1 MFDQLK
7 SGRFITP
14 DRIRMVPAMLLVSYV
29 MAIVAVIAT
38 SPDGVRDFRNIPLG
52 SDFFSFWTAGQMVA
66 QQGAASTYDPV
77 LNFQMQQRLLNDP
90 DPFFLPFL
98 HPPQFLFLA
107 IALAGLPY
115 VAAWLTFSGLTMGCY
130 VAAMRRLAPQ
140 GAALLAIIAAPAAF
154 LNFTHG
160 QTGFLIAALFA
171 GALFFLDKRPLV
183 AGLCIGLLAFKPQY
197 GVFFPLVL
205 LITGR
210 WRVIFAAA
218 AAVLAQT
225 GAATLAFGPGIWAA
239 FIEKAE
245 FARTVVLENGAVK
258 WATNQS
264 MYSALRAFGAPNAP
278 AYAVQTLVAIMLAAS
293 LVWLWR
299 SNLDQ
304 RLKSAGLVIAAFL
317 ATPYALDYDLIM
329 LAPAIALIASHGL
342 EHGFRSYEKLTL
354 ALAWFTPLIAMPF
367 AEATL
372 IPIGL
377 MTTLAL
383 YSTVIARLIAREAAR
398 PAQTSARSLTAG

>member
-1 MFDQLK
+1 
-7 SGRFITP
+7 
-14 DRIRMVPAMLLVSYV
+14 
-29 MAIVAVIAT
+29 VIAT
-38 SPDGVRDFRNIPLG
+38 SPDGMRDFRDIPLG
-52 SDFFSFWTAGQMVA
+52 SDFFSFWTAGNMA
-66 QQGAASTYDPV
+66 AEQGAASTYDPI
-77 LNFQMQQRLLNDP
+77 LNYQMQQRLLNDP

-115 VAAWLTFSGLTMGCY
+115 VAAWLTFSGVTMGCY
-130 VAAMRRLAPQ
+130 VAAMRKLAPD

-183 AGLCIGLLAFKPQY
+183 AGLLIGLLAFKPQY

-218 AAVLAQT
+218 AAVIAQA
-225 GAATLAFGPGIWAA
+225 GAATLAFGPGIWSA
-239 FIEKAE
+239 FMEKAE

-264 MYSALRAFGAPNAP
+264 VYSALRAFGAPNAA
-278 AYAVQTLVAIMLAAS
+278 AYGVQMIFAAALAAS
-293 LVWLWR
+293 LVVLWR
-299 SNLDQ
+299 SDLDQ

-317 ATPYALDYDLIM
+317 ATPYALDYDLIL
-329 LAPAIALIASHGL
+329 LAPAIALMVSHGL
-342 EHGFRSYEKLTL
+342 EYGFRAYEKLTL
-354 ALAWFTPLIAMPF
+354 ALAWFIPMIAMPF

-383 YSTVIARLIAREAAR
+383 YSTVIARLLAAGATH
-398 PAQTSARSLTAG
+398 PAQKQAQKRARSLTAG